1 LAKVNTAS
9 GWGLICAFSI
19 AVSWVIVF
27 WVNPAFLTD
36 TNVKQ
41 QVIAEYPAALLLWYV
56 LDWVIFGIAAALF
69 SFAITDLFSRHFG
82 LKLLLINLA
91 SISFAAYCIA
101 VGLAEIFAVL
111 AQISLNEKE
120 NHYQFKA
127 FTALLQKLRGSTE
140 FSGDIWLILLNLW
153 LFNKKKVNRVISA
166 AGVANGLLG
175 ILILFYPRYALVVFY
190 VTLNLL
196 WFLSMSIHLQ
206 LPGKRKRQEA
216 SEHTRPDRQMS

>member
-1 LAKVNTAS
+1 LAKINTAS

-27 WVNPAFLTD
+27 WINPAFLTD
-36 TNVKQ
+36 TNVKE
-41 QVIAEYPAALLLWYV
+41 QVITEYPTALLLWYL

-69 SFAITDLFSRHFG
+69 SFAVTDLFSKHFS

-101 VGLAEIFAVL
+101 VGLTEILAVL
-111 AQISLNEKE
+111 TQISLSEKE
-120 NHYQFKA
+120 KHLQFKA

-153 LFNKKKVNRVISA
+153 LFSKKRVNRVITG
-166 AGVANGLLG
+166 AGVANGSLG

-196 WFLSMSIHLQ
+196 WFLSMSIHL
-206 LPGKRKRQEA
+206 LLSGKPKTQVE
-216 SEHTRPDRQMS
+216 